1 MERREFLK
9 KSALAALGT
18 AVAGTGLVQAF
29 NHINDNESKTD
40 KMKIVVL
47 TGSPR
52 KNGNSAYLAE
62 QFIKSA
68 EEKGH
73 EVFRFDCAFKQVE
86 PCLQPLRHERAMYFQ
101 RRLSGTPSAFDRS
114 GHGGIRYADVLLQ
127 HLGTDET
134 GDRPLLCH
142 QRTDKGSIPK
152 SRLPDDLRRYLP
164 KRGGTD
170 AGALPYADG
179 LSRLDKRWRSG
190 GFGRM
195 DGRQRQEYGLSAAS
209 LPVGQ
214 EFIILYQKKNEEYN
228 SNNRPRAGWKPVH
241 DGTNNRHY
249 EQN

>member
-1 MERREFLK
+1 MERRDFLK

-62 QFIKSA
+62 QFIKGA

-114 GHGGIRYADVLLQ
+114 GHGGIRYADVLLR

-142 QRTDKGSIPK
+142 QRTDKGSIQK
-152 SRLPDDLRRYLP
+152 SRLPDDLCRYLQEGGC
-164 KRGGTD
+164 RYLQEGGGTD

-179 LSRLDKRWRSG
+179 LSRLDKRRRSG

-195 DGRQRQEYGLSAAS
+195 DGGRRPKYRLSAAS
-209 LPVGQ
+209 LPTG
-214 EFIILYQKKNEEYN
+214 
-228 SNNRPRAGWKPVH
+228 
-241 DGTNNRHY
+241 
-249 EQN
+249 